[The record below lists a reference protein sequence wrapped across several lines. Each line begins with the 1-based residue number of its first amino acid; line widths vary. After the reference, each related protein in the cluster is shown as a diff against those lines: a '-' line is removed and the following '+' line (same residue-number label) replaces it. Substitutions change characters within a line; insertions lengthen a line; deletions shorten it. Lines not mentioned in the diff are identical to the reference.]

1 MCRLVQL
8 FDLCRHRRHDQGG
21 AVKVPVIILQDQNRP
36 CASLLRSRERIQVR
50 QVNIASPE
58 EPSGS

>member
-36 CASLLRSRERIQVR
+36 CASLL
-50 QVNIASPE
+50 
-58 EPSGS
+58 